1 MIQKLPVSL
10 SDISKELY
18 KNYKFIRFIKLF
30 NVIIFLHSR
39 KKGLIMNISM
49 TGRNLELTDALKEH
63 ISSSI
68 ETLKKF
74 NLDIISVNVVVSAQ
88 TKKGKEHAIVEF
100 VINLAHKNT
109 IVIKQNDED
118 AYVAIDLATNRA
130 QKSLRRLHD
139 KVTDHQKVGLNEV
152 KAQEVDVKEE
162 AEKMED
168 EIIPV
173 ELELY
178 KPREV
183 EDVLEDLKSSDRT
196 FEIFLDNENKTRV
209 LYKISNNKFGLY

>member
-1 MIQKLPVSL
+1 
-10 SDISKELY
+10 
-18 KNYKFIRFIKLF
+18 
-30 NVIIFLHSR
+30 
-39 KKGLIMNISM
+39 MNISM
-49 TGRNLELTDALKEH
+49 TGRNLELTDALKGH

-74 NLDIISVNVVVSAQ
+74 NLDIISVNVIVSSQ

-118 AYVAIDLATNRA
+118 AYVAIDLATSRA

-139 KVTDHQKVGLNEV
+139 KETDYQKVGLNEV
-152 KAQEVDVKEE
+152 KAQEVDIKAVEQE
-162 AEKMED
+162 MED
-168 EIIPV
+168 EIVPV
-173 ELELY
+173 ELDLY

-183 EDVLEDLKSSDRT
+183 EDVLADLKESGKM
-196 FEIFLDNENKTRV
+196 FEIFLDNEHKTRV
-209 LYKISNNKFGLY
+209 LYKRNDSKFGLY